1 MRSIKVAVTGA
12 AGQIGYSLL
21 FRIASGEM
29 FGLQTAVEL
38 RLIEVPE
45 ALSAAEGVIMELQDC
60 AFPLLKNVYATDC
73 LKDGFDG
80 ADWAFLVGSVPRKAG
95 MERNDLL
102 KINGGIFIEQGK
114 ALDVSAKETC
124 NVLVVGNPC
133 NTNAFILKAACRRI
147 PERNIFAMTLLDQNR
162 AAAQLALKAGLGVE
176 AVSNIAV
183 WGNHSATQYPDFY
196 NAKIHGQ
203 PVLDVIQ
210 DERWLQEDFVAAV
223 QKRGASV
230 IEARGRSSAASAAN
244 AIVGTVQKL
253 IQPTPEGEIFSLAV
267 SSDGSYGIEEGLIFS
282 FPVRS
287 DGKTWQI
294 VQGLKMNDF
303 AKKKIAS
310 TLDEL
315 RRERDAVQKIFLKK
329 F

>member
-1 MRSIKVAVTGA
+1 MGRIKVAVTGA

-29 FGLQTAVEL
+29 FGPQTAVDL
-38 RLIEVPE
+38 SLIEVPE
-45 ALSAAEGVIMELQDC
+45 ALSAAAGVIMELQDC

-80 ADWAFLVGSVPRKAG
+80 VDWALLVGSVPRKAG

-114 ALDVSAKETC
+114 ALDVSAKKTC
-124 NVLVVGNPC
+124 KVLVVGNPC
-133 NTNAFILKAACRRI
+133 NTNAFILKTACQRI
-147 PERNIFAMTLLDQNR
+147 SGKNIFAMTLLDQNR

-176 AVSNIAV
+176 AVSHIAV

-196 NAKIHGQ
+196 HARIQGR
-203 PVLDVIQ
+203 PALDMIQ

-223 QKRGASV
+223 QKRGAAV

-244 AIVGTVQKL
+244 AIVGTVQK
-253 IQPTPEGEIFSLAV
+253 IIHPTPEGEFFSLAV

-294 VQGLKMNDF
+294 VQGLTLNDF

-310 TLDEL
+310 TAAEL
-315 RRERDAVQKIFLKK
+315 RMERDAVQKIFLKML
-329 F
+329 